1 MRMKE
6 DTMKSNFHPIK
17 KGNGLYEAR
26 YWAKYST
33 GIKERKSIYGRD
45 LAKLKK
51 EWQKC
56 SANSILQQSEKTGG
70 ITTAEYLKDWLQ
82 RECVIKESTRR
93 SYEIIINAHI
103 ISRIGNKPVSEIDSY
118 VLQRLVN
125 DLIIPG
131 KSTRTAQQVKWIM
144 SKALR
149 KARKLGLTTRVID
162 TRDIE
167 VPITK
172 PKEVDVWSVDDVKRF
187 LEVIQGDRYEFFYLL
202 YVFCGLRRGEAIP
215 LEWSDIDWENKTI
228 SINKQYCRVRGT
240 HEVSTPKTD
249 GSVRILP
256 MPPRV
261 YEYLS
266 DLRTKSDCK
275 GLIVKEN
282 GKMVVPST
290 VSHHFQI
297 IARDNNLPRVVLH
310 SLRHFAATALKDAGV
325 SVKDCQSIL
334 GHSTP
339 LTTMKY
345 YQHSDIDSKREAIN
359 KLSNFMD
366 FQPKLV

>member
-1 MRMKE
+1 MKE
-6 DTMKSNFHPIK
+6 APMKSSFHAIK

-26 YWAKYST
+26 YWARYPDGK
-33 GIKERKSIYGRD
+33 KERKSIYGRD
-45 LAKLKK
+45 LTELKK
-51 EWQKC
+51 EWQEC
-56 SANSILQQSEKTGG
+56 SANAILQQSERTGG
-70 ITTAEYLKDWLQ
+70 ITTASFLKDWL
-82 RECVIKESTRR
+82 RTDYSIKESTRR
-93 SYEIIINAHI
+93 SYEVLINAHI
-103 ISRIGNKPVSEIDSY
+103 IKRIGNKPISEIDSY
-118 VLQRLVN
+118 TLQRLVD
-125 DLIIPG
+125 DLIIPN

-167 VPITK
+167 IPITK
-172 PKEVDVWSVDDVKRF
+172 PKEIDIWGIEDVKKF
-187 LEVIQGDRYEFFYLL
+187 LEVINGDRYEFFYLL

-228 SINKQYCRVRGT
+228 SINKQFCRVRGQ
-240 HEVSTPKTD
+240 HEISTPKTD

-261 YEYLS
+261 FEYLS
-266 DLRTKSDCK
+266 DLRAKSDCK

-282 GKMVVPST
+282 GRMVVPST

-310 SLRHFAATALKDAGV
+310 SLRHFAATTLKDAGV

-345 YQHSDIDSKREAIN
+345 YQHSDIDSKREAIK

-366 FQPKLV
+366 F

>member
-1 MRMKE
+1 
-6 DTMKSNFHPIK
+6 MKSSFHAIK
-17 KGNGLYEAR
+17 RNNGLYEVR
-26 YWAKYST
+26 YWARYENGK
-33 GIKERKSIYGRD
+33 KERKSIYGRD
-45 LAKLKK
+45 LAELKK
-51 EWQKC
+51 EWKKC
-56 SANSILQQSEKTGG
+56 LAKAILQQSEKTGG
-70 ITTAEYLKDWLQ
+70 ITTASYLKDW
-82 RECVIKESTRR
+82 VKKDYSIKESTRR

-103 ISRIGNKPVSEIDSY
+103 IDKIGNKPISEIDSY
-118 VLQRLVN
+118 TLQRLVKS
-125 DLIIPG
+125 LVIPN

-149 KARKLGLTTRVID
+149 NARKTGLTTKVID
-162 TRDIE
+162 ARDIE
-167 VPITK
+167 VPISK
-172 PKEVDVWSVDDVKRF
+172 PKAIDVWGIEDVKKF

-228 SINKQYCRVRGT
+228 SINKQFCRVRGQ

-256 MPPRV
+256 MPPRI

-359 KLSNFMD
+359 KLSNYMD